1 MRSETAGCWTCRLR
15 HLKCD
20 LHAPACKECTDR
32 HVHCHGY
39 GPKPSWMDGASGE
52 QKERQRIKAAINE
65 NFRRVKKLQGR
76 ARRRAREQSQALSE
90 SLMNAEAPRA
100 MITPPQPPYS
110 PCLSCQTDTSRQS
123 IEPGINGTRQDT
135 NEDHNEAPQ
144 SRTDSDD
151 QNSEPWGGLDSREA
165 YLLMHY
171 LDQVF
176 PWQFPYH
183 CSRSRLG
190 NRGWLFLLL
199 IQRGPLYHAVL
210 SLSSLHQAAILGT
223 EEEFQQQQKA
233 FEHHSRALRKLC
245 DIMSEKGDQLL
256 DDHPQLAEFLACS
269 FMLISFEVF
278 RGAEHDWLLH
288 LDATASLMGLLS
300 PEAIFNS
307 DSTICDLSSIPFSEQ
322 YRSPKSGMV
331 EGLQFLTVAVIWSD
345 IFACVATGRAPRLP
359 YQQWLRI
366 QGLNTADLMGCENWV
381 MVVIGDLAHLSIWK
395 EKQEEEGMLSIRELA
410 SRGKE
415 IERCLEGGIQDLDLA
430 RCVGLLFLMI

>member
-1 MRSETAGCWTCRLR
+1 MRSETAGCWTCRIR

-20 LHAPACKECTDR
+20 MHIPSCKECSDR

-39 GPKPSWMDGASGE
+39 GPKPTWMDGASEE

-65 NFRRVKKLQGR
+65 NFRRVKKMQGR
-76 ARRRAREQSQALSE
+76 ARRRARGAFSGIVG
-90 SLMNAEAPRA
+90 NANKRRSAKGNDHAASAFVFAIIE
-100 MITPPQPPYS
+100 
-110 PCLSCQTDTSRQS
+110 LENHDTSQVTS
-123 IEPGINGTRQDT
+123 H
-135 NEDHNEAPQ
+135 DHDEALQ
-144 SRTDSDD
+144 SRTDSGN
-151 QNSEPWGGLDSREA
+151 QHFEPGDGLDSREA
-165 YLLMHY
+165 CLLMHY

-199 IQRGPLYHAVL
+199 IKRGPLYHAVL

-223 EEEFQQQQKA
+223 EEEFQQKQKA
-233 FEHHSRALRKLC
+233 FEHHSRALRELC
-245 DIMSEKGDQLL
+245 DIMSEKGDKLL

-300 PEAIFNS
+300 PEAIFNP
-307 DSTICDLSSIPFSEQ
+307 DSVICDTSSTPFAEQ
-322 YRSPKSGMV
+322 HRSPRSGMV
-331 EGLQFLTVAVIWSD
+331 EGLQFLTVAVIWFD
-345 IFACVATGRAPRLP
+345 IFACVTTGRAPRLP

-381 MVVIGDLAHLSIWK
+381 MLIIGDLAHFSIWK
-395 EKQEEEGMLSIRELA
+395 ETQEEQGMLSIRELA

-415 IERCLEGGIQDLDLA
+415 IERRLESGIQDLDLA
-430 RCVGLLFLMI
+430 RCVGL

>member
-1 MRSETAGCWTCRLR
+1 
-15 HLKCD
+15 
-20 LHAPACKECTDR
+20 
-32 HVHCHGY
+32 
-39 GPKPSWMDGASGE
+39 
-52 QKERQRIKAAINE
+52 
-65 NFRRVKKLQGR
+65 
-76 ARRRAREQSQALSE
+76 
-90 SLMNAEAPRA
+90 
-100 MITPPQPPYS
+100 
-110 PCLSCQTDTSRQS
+110 
-123 IEPGINGTRQDT
+123 
-135 NEDHNEAPQ
+135 
-144 SRTDSDD
+144 
-151 QNSEPWGGLDSREA
+151 
-165 YLLMHY
+165 
-171 LDQVF
+171 
-176 PWQFPYH
+176 
-183 CSRSRLG
+183 
-190 NRGWLFLLL
+190 
-199 IQRGPLYHAVL
+199 
-210 SLSSLHQAAILGT
+210 
-223 EEEFQQQQKA
+223 
-233 FEHHSRALRKLC
+233 
-245 DIMSEKGDQLL
+245 MSEKGDQLL

-307 DSTICDLSSIPFSEQ
+307 DSTICDLSSIPLSEQ

-430 RCVGLLFLMI
+430 RCAHPGVESSTNWVSRLFAYAALVLLHTIVSGPLPALPEIQSAVSRAIGTLQNRPQGYSLTGVGFQSGCSNQDMTVAATVCFYQLSLLVNNAMVLSLY